1 MSDESRVELELLEIE
16 IDELKEYSGLQG
28 IALEHERTLR
38 LSCETALEG
47 RDAEIA
53 ELKAT
58 IALSDDDK
66 LDEAC
71 AFEEERTARKAY
83 QAENAKLKA
92 QAEIDKD
99 FIKQYQSEHGITV
112 PWPSKERSQ

>member
-1 MSDESRVELELLEIE
+1 MIVTEWQGMEPDPSWDEDYTKLWRERER
-16 IDELKEYSGLQG
+16 LQ
-28 IALEHERTLR
+28 EKV
-38 LSCETALEG
+38 
-47 RDAEIA
+47 RDHRKEIA